1 MSMPDHKRRKSPVD
15 RFRSILSDSQKND
28 EHKENRENRKS
39 PVVNLP
45 KVKPTDGSPAP
56 GLSAPPQAVS
66 QPVYQTDSPNQN
78 NHFLPTFWTVASIIS
93 LTVNAFLIILMVIVL
108 RGLGSL
114 NTVNLGT
121 GILGGLYT
129 NFERMDQAH
138 IKTTIPIQ
146 TTIPLN
152 MSIPVQT
159 TTGITLAQEVS
170 IQGAHVK
177 INTALFNIDAPASV
191 TLPAGTALNV
201 TMNFNV
207 PVQADVPVTLS
218 VPVDIALK
226 DTDLHPA
233 IIGLQDTL
241 KPLYCIISPSALSL
255 NGEPVCR

>member
-15 RFRSILSDSQKND
+15 RFRSILSDGQKND
-28 EHKENRENRKS
+28 EHIENRENRKS

-45 KVKPTDGSPAP
+45 KVKSTDVSPAP
-56 GLSAPPQAVS
+56 ASSAPPQTVS
-66 QPVYQTDSPNQN
+66 PTGSRFEN
-78 NHFLPTFWTVASIIS
+78 NHFLPTFWTVASVVS
-93 LTVNAFLIILMVIVL
+93 LTVNVFLVILVIIFLHAF
-108 RGLGSL
+108 GSL

-138 IKTTIPIQ
+138 IKTTIPVQ

-159 TTGITLAQEVS
+159 TTGITLAQDVS
-170 IQGAHVK
+170 IQNAHVK
-177 INTALFNIDAPASV
+177 INTASLNIDAPASV

-241 KPLYCIISPSALSL
+241 KPLYCIVSPSALSL